1 MARKTIKGLE
11 EIIEDLEKCLNAQ
24 NKINVELDNQIS
36 QMQMIDDDKFENS
49 PIYHQ
54 MVKEIEQL
62 KAVIRL
68 NEINTKSKD
77 DTIKGDRDTIQKLL
91 KEIKELKS
99 NNVVNKLKNERGAG
113 RKEMFTEEQKARVK
127 MLRLQGKS
135 YRAIAKDMNCSVA
148 TVHKIINEQQ
158 C

>member
-62 KAVIRL
+62 RAIIRL
-68 NEINTKSKD
+68 NEINIKSKD
-77 DTIKGDRDTIQKLL
+77 DTIKRDRDNIQKLL
-91 KEIKELKS
+91 KEIEELKS

>member
-1 MARKTIKGLE
+1 MVRKTIKGLE
-11 EIIEDLEKCLNAQ
+11 VIITDLEKRLNEQ
-24 NKINVELDNQIS
+24 NKINVELHNKIS
-36 QMQMIDDDKFENS
+36 QMQPDDKFENS

-54 MVKEIEQL
+54 MVKEIEKL
-62 KAVIRL
+62 KAIIRL

-77 DTIKGDRDTIQKLL
+77 DTIKRDRDTIQKLL
-91 KEIKELKS
+91 KEIEELKS